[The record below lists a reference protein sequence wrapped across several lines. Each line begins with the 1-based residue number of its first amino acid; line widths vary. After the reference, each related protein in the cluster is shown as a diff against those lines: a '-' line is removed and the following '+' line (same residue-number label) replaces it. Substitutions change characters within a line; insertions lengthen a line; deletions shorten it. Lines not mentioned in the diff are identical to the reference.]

1 MHETKNEKIDASKVW
16 VECAYNMNS
25 CGRKRDLLPPKRDL
39 LLIIHTANIFKCKNV
54 FMLDLLIRLRI
65 CILYLW
71 NAKLSI
77 KFNHRYKIM
86 QKMYMVIFLKTCL
99 AT

>member
-16 VECAYNMNS
+16 VECAYNMSS

-54 FMLDLLIRLRI
+54 FMLYLLIRLRI

-71 NAKLSI
+71 NIKLSI
-77 KFNHRYKIM
+77 KFNKI
-86 QKMYMVIFLKTCL
+86 QNYAKMYMVIFLKTCL